1 MGNLPPPV
9 TVSDFYLAAIHD
21 RLGEIR
27 DRLTA
32 PAPQP
37 AEGEPVE
44 LREPA
49 PPPAAPAQPVTEP
62 ARRAPSARKPSAR
75 KAPAG
80 PPRTRTRK
88 GA

>member
-1 MGNLPPPV
+1 MSTLPPPV
-9 TVSDFYLAAIHD
+9 TVTDVYLAAIHD

-27 DRLTA
+27 DRLPA
-32 PAPQP
+32 PAPDP

-49 PPPAAPAQPVTEP
+49 PPATPARPLTEP
-62 ARRAPSARKPSAR
+62 ARKPSAR
-75 KAPAG
+75 KAPAQAG
-80 PPRTRTRK
+80 APRTRSRK

>member
-1 MGNLPPPV
+1 MPLPNPV
-9 TVSDFYLAAIHD
+9 TPTDFYLAAIHD

-27 DRLTA
+27 DRLPVRA
-32 PAPQP
+32 VEP

-49 PPPAAPAQPVTEP
+49 APPAAPAQPITEP
-62 ARRAPSARKPSAR
+62 ARPARKPSAR
-75 KAPAG
+75 KPAG
-80 PPRTRTRK
+80 AGTPRTRSKK